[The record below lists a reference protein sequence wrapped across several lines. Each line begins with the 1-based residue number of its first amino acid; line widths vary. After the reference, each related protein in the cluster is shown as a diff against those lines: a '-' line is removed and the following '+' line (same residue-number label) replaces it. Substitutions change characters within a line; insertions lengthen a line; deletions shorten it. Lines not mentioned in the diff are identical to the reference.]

1 MTRAI
6 TVLIFL
12 FYSLSLKSQQED
24 VAYSLISI
32 NDYHAKFKQNN
43 SIKLVDYYN
52 HDSAWFQYPSSLR
65 TSELQPV
72 SSRFKL
78 INYWQQDSGLNTIN
92 VYVYNDNSFVEL
104 KKFIVKNQWLTL
116 AERSSFLSIKLSVNT
131 LNLELL
137 LRQEFV
143 KSVTFEHPQVETFNH
158 VGRTNHRASE
168 LAANFPFSTKL
179 TGKNVK
185 IGEWDG
191 GTVGNHIDFSG
202 RMIIGKAGSQNS
214 HATHVAGTVCGAGNL
229 EPLAMGM
236 APEAKLY
243 SWDFNGDIP
252 VEMDTNKNKFGYVLT
267 QNSYGYWTNNCADFA
282 LYDGTSYEMD
292 LLSRKYTDLLH
303 VFAAGN
309 SRGMNCVAGGYK
321 TILPGFQSAKNTLS
335 VAAVTF
341 QDGDASFSCMGPTQ
355 DGRFKPEVSA
365 VGVNVYS
372 TQDNNSYAGGWNG
385 TSMACPGASGT
396 IALLYEKFA
405 NKYGYT
411 PPNFLS
417 KNIVSNTADDLGNAG
432 PDYKYGFGRIN
443 GAMGVNLIDS
453 GFWNI
458 DSVGNNNYYYDTIY
472 LPSGLHELRVMLTYN
487 DKEVSPSSN
496 PKLFND
502 LDLTVTDSNGAI
514 YRPWWC
520 NPVSPSSVAV
530 RKRDSINNIEQVT
543 ITNPIKGRYIFKVH
557 GKSIV
562 SGNQAFAITYF
573 KHSKGIRV
581 TYPNGN
587 ETMEAPS
594 NTSKAQTIRWDSR
607 GVTGNYNVDFS
618 RDNGKTWVS
627 IVTNIPNSQNYYTWQ
642 SLSDTVS
649 TSKALIKVSSGS
661 TKDSSDAVFN
671 IAGIV
676 NGITTVVCDS
686 QVYLKWRKSPNTK
699 FYRVYMLQD
708 GKMTQQGTTVD
719 TAFLISKLNNNV
731 PYWFSVSRQ
740 TNDGAESNRA
750 RAISATPLTANKPP
764 RLVIQPNDVTTCY
777 SNLVFSKSTVTG
789 TATITKTW
797 EYSSDN
803 ASTWINFANT
813 NDSINLKTYISLYKY
828 LVRRKYT
835 NVCQAPVYSRTAL
848 INLDSN
854 LQVNFVNRD
863 SVVCFGSVV
872 KDSLVVKSKI
882 KPVITWYNDSANIN
896 VLLKSGFETSHLTK
910 VNSTKKI
917 WASVQNLCG
926 SVSTFIPTNPANKNG
941 KNEYTLYATP
951 GINIADTLIA
961 CIGENLKIQPV
972 LTGGKP
978 GQNQLI
984 IDTDDS
990 SVKKYVINRKIN
1002 YNQTVLFRV
1011 FDGCYPD
1018 TIIKQS
1024 YIKMRDPLKV
1034 DLNSDSTICYA
1045 GKANIRAKAS
1055 GGNKNYVYTW
1065 SDIGISGAN
1074 RSENLT
1080 LNKQYKVTLT
1090 DNCTELPSTDSLTI
1104 SVLPALSLDVQSNS
1118 DTLCWGNVLNL
1129 STTVNG
1135 GRVSSRNINWKN
1147 SGLSGYSP
1155 SLIPLNNSWYV
1166 ATISDGCSPAVKDS
1180 VFVVMRE
1187 PLNISIDK
1195 LDTLCYN
1202 KTVKLKAQFTG
1213 GKPNSQI
1220 VTWLPMMITGVE
1232 INYTPQ
1238 KTQLIKAVVTDGCT
1252 VPSATDSF
1260 NSNMFL
1266 PLELITIQD
1275 TNTCYGHYLKLK
1287 SAFKNGKN
1295 GTQTLYWNSN
1305 LSNEIVVDSFTTKTY
1320 QYQAI
1325 DGCKDTVTN
1334 FVKVDVGAK
1343 LKLNPTV
1350 IQKCSYDDKLVQ
1362 FTVNTTKQVGANWD
1376 KLSSGLL
1383 QNLKNTTTESYMVEL
1398 NDGCSDTSMVKVDVL
1413 VSDFSSNNLS
1423 LFKIT
1428 NKQVKM
1434 KANKVGAFSSEISW
1448 GDGITL
1454 NHSDSIVTHQYQNY
1468 GVFQVCRY
1476 LIDAI
1481 GCTDTLCE
1489 MVYNNDP
1496 ANFKQFNVEVYPNP
1510 TQGQVTIH
1518 LNQLAKDLKIELF
1531 DINSKLIQS
1540 REYNYPAELDTDLNI
1555 QELAK
1560 GVYIIRVTANGEIS
1574 TIKLIKH

>member
-1 MTRAI
+1 MTRAF
-6 TVLIFL
+6 TLFL
-12 FYSLSLKSQQED
+12 FFIFSLNLNSQTTD
-24 VAYSLISI
+24 KAYSLISV
-32 NDYHAKFKQNN
+32 DEYN
-43 SIKLVDYYN
+43 SKYKSNSLFQLVDYYN
-52 HDSAWFQYPSSLR
+52 SDSLWVQYPVSLR
-65 TSELQPV
+65 NKELLPV
-72 SSRFKL
+72 SSRNKL
-78 INYWQQDSGLNTIN
+78 VNYWKNDSSAKIIN
-92 VYVYNDNSFVEL
+92 VYAYNHESY
-104 KKFIVKNQWLTL
+104 
-116 AERSSFLSIKLSVNT
+116 
-131 LNLELL
+131 LELL
-137 LRQEFV
+137 NYVKSNQWNIIAERPNFSSIKIHYLNLDLESIVKQEFV
-143 KSVTFEHPQVETFNH
+143 KSITFEHPQVQIFNH

-168 LAANFPFSTKL
+168 LAANFPFSSSL

-321 TILPGFQSAKNTLS
+321 TILPGFQSAKNTIS
-335 VAAVTF
+335 VAAITF

-355 DGRFKPEVSA
+355 DGRFKPEISA

-372 TQDNNSYAGGWNG
+372 TQDNNNYSGGWNG

-396 IALLYEKFA
+396 IALLYEKFV

-411 PPNFLS
+411 PPNFLG
-417 KNIVSNTADDLGNAG
+417 KNIISNTADDLGNAG

-443 GAMGVNLIDS
+443 GAMGVSLIDS
-453 GFWNI
+453 GFWEI
-458 DSVGNNNYYYDTIY
+458 DSVSNNNYYYDTIY
-472 LPSGLHELRVMLTYN
+472 LPSGLHELKVMLTYN

-496 PKLFND
+496 PKLYND
-502 LDLTVTDSNGAI
+502 LDLTVTDSNGTI

-520 NPVSPSSVAV
+520 NPVSPSSVAI

-543 ITNPIKGRYIFKVH
+543 ITNPIKGRYIIKVH

-562 SGNQAFAITYF
+562 SGNQTFAVTYF
-573 KHSKGIRV
+573 KHNKGIRV
-581 TYPNGN
+581 TYPNGK

-594 NTSKAQTIRWDSR
+594 NTSKAQTIRWDVR
-607 GVTGNYNVDFS
+607 GVTGNFNVDFS

-627 IVTNIPNSQNYYTWQ
+627 IATNIPNSQNYYTWQ

-671 IAGIV
+671 ITGVV
-676 NGITTVVCDS
+676 NGVTTVICDS
-686 QVYLKWRKSPNTK
+686 QVYLIWRKSANTK
-699 FYRVYMLQD
+699 LYRVYMLQN
-708 GKMTQQGTTVD
+708 GKMTQQGTTSD
-719 TAFLISKLNNNV
+719 TSFLITKLNNNV

-740 TNDGAESNRA
+740 TNDGAESVRT
-750 RAISATPLTANKPP
+750 RAISATPSSTNKPP

-797 EYSSDN
+797 EYSANNGANWS
-803 ASTWINFANT
+803 NFANA

-828 LVRRKYT
+828 LVRRKFT
-835 NVCQAPVYSRTAL
+835 NVCQAPVYSRTAQ

-882 KPVITWYNDSANIN
+882 KPIITWYNDSANIN
-896 VLLKSGFETSHLTK
+896 ILLKTGYETSHLTK

-917 WASVQNLCG
+917 WASIQNLCG
-926 SVSTFIPTNPANKNG
+926 SVSTVNLVNPPSKNG

-961 CIGENLKIQPV
+961 CVGENFKIQPA

-978 GQNQLI
+978 GKNELI

-990 SVKKYVINRKIN
+990 SVKKYFINRKIN
-1002 YNQTVLFRV
+1002 YNQTILFRL

-1018 TIIKQS
+1018 TILKQS
-1024 YIKMRDPLKV
+1024 YVKMRDPLKV
-1034 DLNSDSTICYA
+1034 DLNSDSTICYS
-1045 GKANIRAKAS
+1045 GKANLRAKAS

-1074 RSENLT
+1074 RTENLT
-1080 LNKQYKVTLT
+1080 LNKKYKVTLT

-1104 SVLPALSLDVQSNS
+1104 SVLPALTLDVLSNS

-1155 SLIPLNNSWYV
+1155 SLIPVINNWYV

-1180 VFVVMRE
+1180 VFVVMRQA
-1187 PLNISIDK
+1187 LSVNIDK
-1195 LDTLCYN
+1195 VDTLCYN
-1202 KTVKLKAQFTG
+1202 KTVKLKANFNG
-1213 GKPNSQI
+1213 GKPNSQV
-1220 VTWLPMMITGVE
+1220 VTWLPMMLQGSE

-1238 KTQLIKAVVTDGCT
+1238 ATQQVKAIVSDGCT
-1252 VPSATDSF
+1252 VPNATDSLLIQ
-1260 NSNMFL
+1260 MFL
-1266 PLELITIQD
+1266 PLQLITIPD
-1275 TNTCYGHYLKLK
+1275 TNTCYGNDLKLLSK
-1287 SAFKNGKN
+1287 FINGKT
-1295 GTQTLYWNSN
+1295 GTQQLKWGANISN
-1305 LSNEIVVDSFTTKTY
+1305 LLFVDSFNTQTY
-1320 QYQAI
+1320 TYSVSDA
-1325 DGCKDTVTN
+1325 CKDTIVKQ
-1334 FVKVDVGAK
+1334 VKVNVGNK
-1343 LKLNPTV
+1343 LDISPRT
-1350 IQKCSYDDKLVQ
+1350 IQKCSYDDKLVA
-1362 FTVNTTKQVGANWD
+1362 FTLNTNRVSQVKWD
-1376 KLSSGLL
+1376 KLPNGLS
-1383 QNLKNTTTESYMVEL
+1383 QNLSNKTSEQFIATID
-1398 NDGCSDTSMVKVDVL
+1398 DGCSDTSIVKVNVL
-1413 VSDFSSNNLS
+1413 VSDFSSNNLK
-1423 LFKIT
+1423 LNKIV
-1428 NKQVKM
+1428 NKQIQI
-1434 KANKVGAFSSEISW
+1434 KAISVSPFQSEINWS
-1448 GDGITL
+1448 DGTKTT
-1454 NHSDSIVTHQYQNY
+1454 HTDSLVTHLYQNY
-1468 GVFQVCRY
+1468 GVYNICRY
-1476 LIDAI
+1476 LQDNV
-1481 GCTDTLCE
+1481 GCTDTVCE
-1489 MVYNNDP
+1489 IVYNNDP
-1496 ANFKQFNVEVYPNP
+1496 ANFKNFDIAIYPNP
-1510 TQGQVTIH
+1510 ANNQITVH
-1518 LNQLAKDLKIELF
+1518 LNQLAKDLNIQMY
-1531 DINSKLIQS
+1531 DMNAKLVLNNL
-1540 REYNYPAELDTDLNI
+1540 YTYPAEQDTTIEIGNLSV
-1555 QELAK
+1555 
-1560 GVYIIRVTANGEIS
+1560 GVYIVRVLVNGEIS
-1574 TIKLIKH
+1574 HIKLVKY